1 MKDKIVKRLKSI
13 TIEGYVVLFFS
24 LLCVI
29 MSLIFIIYLGIA
41 LGTDSPMFGSNENES
56 IKRYDIIMIITF
68 SVAFLLALA
77 VFIYN
82 LCFRE
87 FKKIPPVTKDIVKGK
102 IVERK
107 VGDNREVK
115 DLLKETV
122 LQEDTSPETGN
133 IDTNKLKKSL
143 HTKKDDKDGEKKN

>member
-24 LLCVI
+24 LICVV

-41 LGTDSPMFGSNENES
+41 LATNSPMFGSNENES

-68 SVAFLLALA
+68 SVAFLLASA
-77 VFIYN
+77 VFVYN
-82 LCFRE
+82 LCFRA
-87 FKKIPPVTKDIVKGK
+87 FKKIPPVTKDIVKGH
-102 IVERK
+102 IIERK
-107 VGDNREVK
+107 VGDDRKVS
-115 DLLKETV
+115 DYFKEDV
-122 LQEDTSPETGN
+122 LQEERPEAGN

-143 HTKKDDKDGEKKN
+143 KTKKDEKDEEKKN